1 MSFARHALIYLFPY
15 NVLVMLETHHL
26 VANTANLVF
35 PEIVF
40 PSKGA
45 LTTSPRPNF
54 DNFTILLV
62 RLWTAIPTR

>member
-45 LTTSPRPNF
+45 LRYFTSPQFR
-54 DNFTILLV
+54 
-62 RLWTAIPTR
+62 